1 MREENNL
8 QRIIC
13 SLYRRGAFRRIFYS
27 RGVCKDTINMFLHD
41 KNLFIHM
48 PDEWK
53 SGLGVNFIP
62 WRSAGKDGA
71 MTMFRVHGMVLKMDV
86 DGENGKNRNSMMFFR
101 RGTRLGI
108 SYIHDIETQ
117 KAT

>member
-53 SGLGVNFIP
+53 SGLGVIFIP
-62 WRSAGKDGA
+62 WRHMGNGVH
-71 MTMFRVHGMVLKMDV
+71 RVHGMILKMDV
-86 DGENGKNRNSMMFFR
+86 DGENGKNHSSMKLLR
-101 RGTRLGI
+101 RGIRLGI
-108 SYIHDIETQ
+108 SYIHDTETQ
-117 KAT
+117 HTK